1 MHYSEPVKKEI
12 STSGK
17 VVCDDLT
24 ERKKF
29 ISYQPNSWP
38 EINNDISLFW
48 KDLEKIFNET
58 ILSEI
63 ENVISDVKAVNG
75 GLEHRGHVIALALF
89 CAIDTL
95 SSYAYQGEKVIMCS
109 ECKRKDSIGP
119 RYQKY
124 IEEFFPN
131 SYKPYASNLYKF
143 YRNDLVHGWN
153 LFEVSI
159 LPGNESITKTQ
170 DNVLKFG
177 LLNFFD
183 ALKESVKNF
192 GNEFKTDEKIQK
204 DSKNR
209 YQQLRLS
216 AKK

>member
-1 MHYSEPVKKEI
+1 MHYSKLVKKEG

-17 VVCDDLT
+17 VICNDLV
-24 ERKKF
+24 EGEKF
-29 ISYQPNSWP
+29 VSWQPSSWP
-38 EINNDISLFW
+38 EINNDLSSFW

-63 ENVISDVKAVNG
+63 ENVISDAKIVNN
-75 GLEHRGHVIALALF
+75 GLSHRGHIVALALF

-95 SSYAYQGEKVIMCS
+95 SSYAYQNEKVIMCLA
-109 ECKRKDSIGP
+109 CKRKDNIGP

-131 SYKPYASNLYKF
+131 SYKSYASNLYKF
-143 YRNDLVHGWN
+143 YRNDLVHSWN
-153 LFEVSI
+153 LFEASI
-159 LPGNESITKTQ
+159 LPGNESITKIH
-170 DNVLKFG
+170 DNYLSFG
-177 LLNFFD
+177 LLNFFN

-192 GNEFKTDEKIQK
+192 GDKFKTDEKLQK
-204 DSKNR
+204 NSKKR